1 MERNLRIAA
10 PIAGGAVVISL
21 FVALFAGVP
30 FGTALLR
37 AVLSGGAFG
46 VLSFGVVLVAQ
57 TQLPGFGG
65 TPAASDAGGT
75 ASSGASSQA
84 GGGEA
89 EHQSGSRLNIVV
101 EDDYQPGESGAD
113 SRAVTDTGA
122 DTGADTGV
130 DTDAAQMDEEPET
143 VLPGDEESKP
153 PRPPVAEQETGDWA
167 PASAGIG
174 SAEPVSADGAAAP
187 YSSDDEDDQVEEL
200 VEEVEESSA
209 DDEEAVMKAAISE
222 EQDGTSVEIDDTMLD
237 EMPDIGSFAGSFAS
251 GGDSE
256 SEETGDA
263 MGGPGTTGT
272 FSGGTKQKKGDPRKG
287 FDNKSIAKAL
297 QTFMAKDSE

>member
-10 PIAGGAVVISL
+10 PFAGGAVVISL

-65 TPAASDAGGT
+65 TPAASEAGVT
-75 ASSGASSQA
+75 ASSDASSRA
-84 GGGEA
+84 GGGKA

-101 EDDYQPGESGAD
+101 EDDYHPGESGAD
-113 SRAVTDTGA
+113 SHAATDTGA
-122 DTGADTGV
+122 DTDAADTDDGSE
-130 DTDAAQMDEEPET
+130 TELPRGEGAEP
-143 VLPGDEESKP
+143 S
-153 PRPPVAEQETGDWA
+153 RPPAAEQETSDWA
-167 PASAGIG
+167 PASAGIS
-174 SAEPVSADGAAAP
+174 SAEPVSADGAADP

-222 EQDGTSVEIDDTMLD
+222 EQDGTSAEIDDTMLD

-256 SEETGDA
+256 SEEAGDA
-263 MGGPGTTGT
+263 MGGPGATGT

>member
-10 PIAGGAVVISL
+10 PFAGGAVVISL
-21 FVALFAGVP
+21 LVALFAGVP
-30 FGTALLR
+30 FGTAVLR

-46 VLSFGVVLVAQ
+46 LLSLGVAILAQ

-65 TPAASDAGGT
+65 PPDSDATGT
-75 ASSGASSQA
+75 SGTSRQDGESQA
-84 GGGEA
+84 DA
-89 EHQSGSRLNIVV
+89 PQSGSRLNIVV
-101 EDDYQPGESGAD
+101 EDDEEPAEVDAATDTAPGADGSTETDADADTDAEETETASPRVEGAD
-113 SRAVTDTGA
+113 SVPSREPAAAERAGSGPPAATG
-122 DTGADTGV
+122 TGS
-130 DTDAAQMDEEPET
+130 E
-143 VLPGDEESKP
+143 
-153 PRPPVAEQETGDWA
+153 A
-167 PASAGIG
+167 PN
-174 SAEPVSADGAAAP
+174 SADGAAFPDA
-187 YSSDDEDDQVEEL
+187 SDDEDDQVEEL

-237 EMPDIGSFAGSFAS
+237 EMPDIGSFAGSFVS

-256 SEETGDA
+256 SDETGDA
-263 MGGPGTTGT
+263 MGGAGETGT
-272 FSGGTKQKKGDPRKG
+272 LPGGTKQKKGDPRKG